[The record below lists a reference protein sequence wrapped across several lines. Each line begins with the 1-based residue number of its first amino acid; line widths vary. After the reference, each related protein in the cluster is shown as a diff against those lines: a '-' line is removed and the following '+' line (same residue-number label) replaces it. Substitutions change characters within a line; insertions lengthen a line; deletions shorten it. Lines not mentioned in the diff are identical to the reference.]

1 MIKNVPFERPD
12 SKVLEALRDLPVA
25 AVYDALMGEGFVRCF
40 VDGLQTMTPGRCVVG
55 PAVTVRYLPTR
66 EDLTPK
72 DLEDRTRFA
81 DFQALEFARPGD
93 VLVFDAGGMA
103 PAAMVGDVFITRL
116 RVQGAVGIVVDGY
129 VRDLKELRAS
139 GLAVY
144 ARGTNAIPVTPRVLP
159 AELNVPVQCGGVTV
173 LPGDLIV
180 TDDDGVVVVPKALA
194 LKIAEHARE
203 KEELEAFIREQL
215 MAHHEMPAGEIY
227 PVRDK
232 TREAYKRA
240 RSKH

>member
-12 SKVLEALRDLPVA
+12 PEVVEALRGLPVA
-25 AVYDALMGEGFVRCF
+25 AVYDALLNEGLAHCF
-40 VDGLQTMTPGRCVVG
+40 IEGLQAMTPGKGIVG

-66 EDLTPK
+66 EDLAPK
-72 DLEDRTRFA
+72 DQEDRTRFA
-81 DFQALEFARPGD
+81 DFQALEFAQAGD
-93 VLVFDAGGMA
+93 VLVFDGGGMA

-116 RVQGAVGIVVDGY
+116 RAKGVAGIVLDGY

-159 AELNVPVQCGGVTV
+159 ADLNVPVQSGGVTI
-173 LPGDLIV
+173 LPGDLIL
-180 TDDDGVVVVPKALA
+180 TDDDGAVVIPKALA
-194 LKIAEHARE
+194 AKVAEHARE
-203 KEELEAFIREQL
+203 KEELESFIREQL
-215 MAHHEMPAGEIY
+215 LAHPDMPTSELY

-232 TREAYKRA
+232 TREAYKKA
-240 RSKH
+240 QRSR